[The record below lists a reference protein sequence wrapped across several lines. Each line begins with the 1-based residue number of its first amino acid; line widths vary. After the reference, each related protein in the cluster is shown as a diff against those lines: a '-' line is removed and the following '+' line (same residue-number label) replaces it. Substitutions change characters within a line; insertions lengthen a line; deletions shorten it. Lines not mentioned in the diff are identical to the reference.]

1 MYLSHYAFKL
11 QHSKAQH
18 YTAVVAKA
26 NLLKNVLYA
35 TVSGEM
41 CNILV
46 SATGCDAFIKVV

>member
-26 NLLKNVLYA
+26 NKKKEKKMTRN
-35 TVSGEM
+35 
-41 CNILV
+41 
-46 SATGCDAFIKVV
+46 AF